1 MNRVVSRVLRLSIV
15 LIFSC
20 PGFMANAQLKNTDSI
35 DVTIK
40 NFMAD
45 KKVPGFAMGIVKN
58 KSLIWSKG
66 YGLSNIEKQIPM
78 NMDAVMNIG
87 SVSKTF
93 TTLAAMQLWEQGR
106 LDLDADVNKYL
117 DFKVRNP
124 KYPDKPITVF
134 QLMTHT
140 SSIKDGI
147 AYGNSYTC
155 GDPTMSLHDWIFE
168 NLTPNGKFYSKGSN
182 FGDWAPGSERRRYSN
197 VTFGLL
203 GLIIEKIARQPFNEY
218 CNEHIFKPLGMK
230 NTGWMLRD
238 VNTQNH
244 IIPYAYVTEKNRTDL
259 LENKQLYPTSGEFQV
274 GTFIPTCLYS
284 FPNYPDGLV
293 RTSVRELSNYLIA
306 MMNGGKFRGKRIL
319 KKETVNKML
328 SLQTSTNKFQGLT
341 WHMYEWEV
349 LGNNDLLWGH
359 TGGDP
364 GITAYLFFNPVSNL
378 GIITFQNASTDGKG
392 ELFEKLY
399 NWTTLKK

>member
-1 MNRVVSRVLRLSIV
+1 VF
-15 LIFSC
+15 IFSC
-20 PGFMANAQLKNTDSI
+20 PGFIANAQLKDSDSI
-35 DVTIK
+35 DVTIRS
-40 NFMAD
+40 FMAD
-45 KKVPGFAMGIVKN
+45 KKVPGFAIGIVKK
-58 KSLIWSKG
+58 KSLKWAKG

-78 NMDAVMNIG
+78 NVDAVMNIG

-117 DFKVRNP
+117 DFEVRNP

-140 SSIKDGI
+140 SSIKDGT
-147 AYGNSYTC
+147 AYGQSYAC
-155 GDPTMSLHDWIFE
+155 GDPAISLHDWIFE
-168 NLTPNGKFYSKGSN
+168 SLTPNGKFYSNGSN
-182 FGDWAPGSERRRYSN
+182 FCDWSPGAERRRYSN

-218 CNEHIFKPLGMK
+218 CNGHIFKPLEMI
-230 NTGWMLRD
+230 NTGWMLREIN
-238 VNTQNH
+238 VQKH
-244 IIPYAYVTEKNRTDL
+244 VIPYTYVTDKNRNDL
-259 LENKQLYPTSGEFQV
+259 LEDRKLYPKTVEFKV

-293 RTSVRELSNYLIA
+293 RTSVKELSNYLIA
-306 MMNGGKFRGKRIL
+306 IMNGGKFRGKEIL
-319 KKETVNKML
+319 RKETVAKML

-341 WHMYEWEV
+341 WHVYEWARP
-349 LGNNDLLWGH
+349 GNNDLLWGH

-364 GITAYLFFNPVSNL
+364 GITTYLFFNPVSKL
-378 GIITFQNASTDGKG
+378 GIITFQNASTDGTG

-399 NWTTLKK
+399 NWTTLKN